1 MDSIDVHE
9 LKRRLDAGES
19 FRLVDVR
26 EEDEWAFCRLP
37 RAEWLPLSRFAAE
50 ASQTLRAEEPIILYC
65 HHGVRSLHAGQFLE
79 QLGFTR
85 ITNLSGGVHAWSKQ
99 VDASVPTY

>member
-19 FRLVDVR
+19 FRLIDVR
-26 EEDEWAFCRLP
+26 EAEEWAFCRLP
-37 RAEWLPLSRFAAE
+37 RAEWMPLSSFAQDAP
-50 ASQTLRAEEPIILYC
+50 ARLQPGAPVILYC

-85 ITNLSGGVHAWSKQ
+85 ITNLSGGIHAWSRQ
-99 VDASVPTY
+99 VDPSVPVY